1 MPVDRPRRAL
11 LEEPDDVES
20 YVAKR
25 SRGFTQADS
34 GDRVVV
40 RPARAA
46 RALEPSAIGTQLQT
60 AEHDHLRPSGLPPR
74 RALPPESLTWHD
86 LDEEAPAPTGT
97 KAAGRRAFADPQPTQ
112 SSLPAPSSRLAELLG
127 EPAPTDTTGRRAF
140 TDPQPTQP
148 SLPALPS
155 RLAKLLGEPDAEPET
170 PQPRRSV
177 LLSSIEP
184 VAEPPKIT
192 APEPRPADP
201 MQPLPVQPPKPAV
214 APTPAV
220 ARTEPTQQY
229 QPAAP
234 IDRLTA
240 PPTPTSPVDWPSS
253 ALRRAQGA
261 PEITQG
267 AAEIT
272 RRAEQIHPGAG
283 QITRSAAQST
293 QRAGQINPGAGR
305 ISEGARPITERAG
318 QINQGAP
325 QPTQRTEQISQG
337 AGEINHGSGRVTQSV
352 GQVTQSPRHTTQS
365 AGQINPGGA
374 AEITRAVPI
383 RPASR
388 VMPAERPAATL
399 RPGSGQTVRRPPAP
413 AAAQARS
420 SRPTVHHD
428 VSPIIVDRLI
438 KSYGGTLAVHN
449 LSFVVEPGRVT
460 GFLGPNGAGKTTTMR
475 ILLGLVTPTTGTA
488 TFGSLAYADLPHPQ
502 RTVGCVLDARFH
514 PGRSGRNHLR
524 VLAPTARASDRRVD
538 ELLGEVGLGEVARQ
552 PVGEYSMG
560 MQQRLALAA
569 AMLGEPDYLVLDEP
583 ANGLDPEGIRWLRT
597 FLRDFAASGR
607 AVFISSHQL
616 NEIEATADDIVVIN
630 RGRLLA
636 QMPMSE
642 LNLGEG
648 TTRARVSD
656 LSAARQALAT
666 IGADVE
672 IAADERGAYL
682 RVHSHDVGQV
692 GSALFGSGI
701 VVDELGTERR
711 DLEQEF
717 LSMLE
722 GSR

>member
-34 GDRVVV
+34 GDRIVV

-46 RALEPSAIGTQLQT
+46 RALEPSAITTQLQT
-60 AEHDHLRPSGLPPR
+60 AEHDHLGLSSSPPR
-74 RALPPESLTWHD
+74 RALPAESLSWHD
-86 LDEEAPAPTGT
+86 LDEEEPAPIGT
-97 KAAGRRAFADPQPTQ
+97 RTSGRRAIVDPEPTQ
-112 SSLPAPSSRLAELLG
+112 SSQPAP
-127 EPAPTDTTGRRAF
+127 
-140 TDPQPTQP
+140 
-148 SLPALPS
+148 PS
-155 RLAKLLGEPDAEPET
+155 RLAQLLAEPDVALEA

-177 LLSSIEP
+177 PLPLFEP
-184 VAEPPKIT
+184 VPELPKIT
-192 APEPRPADP
+192 APEVRPEDRTP
-201 MQPLPVQPPKPAV
+201 VPVQPPKPTV
-214 APTPAV
+214 AATPAV
-220 ARTEPTQQY
+220 AQTESPQPY
-229 QPAAP
+229 RPAAP
-234 IDRLTA
+234 IDRPTTPLPKTQSVDR
-240 PPTPTSPVDWPSS
+240 PTP
-253 ALRRAQGA
+253 AFRQAQ
-261 PEITQG
+261 
-267 AAEIT
+267 
-272 RRAEQIHPGAG
+272 GAG
-283 QITRSAAQST
+283 QIS
-293 QRAGQINPGAGR
+293 
-305 ISEGARPITERAG
+305 ERAG
-318 QINQGAP
+318 QI
-325 QPTQRTEQISQG
+325 TQG
-337 AGEINHGSGRVTQSV
+337 AGQIIQSAAPVTQ
-352 GQVTQSPRHTTQS
+352 G
-365 AGQINPGGA
+365 AGQINYDAGQITQSARQINQGA
-374 AEITRAVPI
+374 AEVTRAVPI

-413 AAAQARS
+413 AVARARS
-420 SRPTVHHD
+420 SRPTVHHE

-438 KSYGGTLAVHN
+438 KSYNGTLAVHN

-475 ILLGLVTPTTGTA
+475 ILVGLVTATTGTA

-502 RTVGCVLDARFH
+502 QTVGCVLDARFH

-524 VLAPTARASDRRVD
+524 VLAPTAGASDRRVD
-538 ELLGEVGLGEVARQ
+538 ELLGEVGLGDVARQ

-569 AMLGEPDYLVLDEP
+569 AMLGDPDYLILDEP

-607 AVFISSHQL
+607 AVFISSHLL

-648 TTRARVSD
+648 TTRVRVSD
-656 LSAARQALAT
+656 MSVARQALAA

-682 RVHSHDVGQV
+682 SVHSHDVGQV

-701 VVDELGTERR
+701 VVDELVTERR

-717 LSMLE
+717 FSILE
-722 GSR
+722 GSI